1 MSTLIQDLRYAV
13 RTLTR
18 TRAFTIVAVLT
29 LALGIGANTAIFSL
43 MDQVLL
49 RLLPVTDPRE
59 LVQLDGPGTFRGRT
73 ANART
78 FSYPMYRDLRDRN
91 DVFTGLVARGPATA
105 TFTYRGQTE
114 RVNVELISGNTF
126 AVLGVQPM
134 LGRALTDDDDRAPG
148 AHPVAVLSYGYWQRR
163 FARDRSI
170 LDQVITINSTPMT
183 VVGIAPNGF
192 AGIVSAAAPDLF
204 VPIMMKAEITPTWND
219 LDNRQ
224 SRWLNIVGRLKP
236 ALTAETAKAQLDVVY
251 RQINEYEVVAVPG
264 FAAASQEFKDRFR
277 AKQLDLY
284 PAGRG
289 LSDVRGLV
297 SAPLY
302 VLMVMVGLVLLIAC
316 ANVANLLLARAMG
329 RQKEIAIRLA
339 LGAGRGR
346 LVRQLLTESLILAL
360 VGGGTG
366 LMLSV
371 WLGELLVRVMPGEQL
386 SRALSTAPNLR
397 VGGFTA
403 LLSLATAILFG
414 IAPALRGPKLELNR
428 TLREGAGTVAG
439 AAHHGR
445 IRKGLVVAQVALSML
460 LVAGAGLFA
469 RSLYNLQHRNPGFDT
484 NNLISFTVDP
494 ALAGYDQA
502 RIKRFYDTLLARL
515 REQPGV
521 LAASAAQ
528 VGVLTG
534 SGSRRTIR
542 VPGYEP
548 RPDENMNPSTNEV
561 GPDYFR
567 TMGLPL
573 VAGRAITDRDAAG
586 APVAVVNETFARDFF
601 GRDNPIGRRFYF
613 RPSSDPLEVEIV
625 GVVKDALYENMREG
639 TTKENPTLRFAYTP
653 YQQSDELNE
662 MTIYVRASSS
672 SAATLPYRI
681 RQTVRDVD
689 AGVSVD
695 QMQTLERTVDDALFN
710 ERMLALLSGAFGVLA
725 TVLATVGLYGVLSYI
740 VSRRTREIGV
750 RIALGADRGTVI
762 GMVLKEVALLTLAG
776 IALGVPAAL
785 SLSQL
790 VRSQLFGISPADPL
804 TICGRRHAG
813 PGRTT
818 CGLCSGETGVTRAA
832 SPGLAIRVEEKK
844 RDAPGLVAS
853 ARVNAETKYGSA
865 HRAWRVNANRI
876 YRLLR
881 FSGARHDDI
890 AFASSP

>member
-302 VLMVMVGLVLLIAC
+302 VLMVMVGLVLVIAC

-804 TICGRRHAG
+804 TICVAA
-813 PGRTT
+813 
-818 CGLCSGETGVTRAA
+818 VT
-832 SPGLAIRVEEKK
+832 LA
-844 RDAPGLVAS
+844 LVALLAGYVP
-853 ARVNAETKYGSA
+853 AR
-865 HRAWRVNANRI
+865 RASRVQPVLA
-876 YRLLR
+876 LR
-881 FSGARHDDI
+881 SE
-890 AFASSP
+890 

>member
-18 TRAFTIVAVLT
+18 TPAFTIVVVLT

-49 RLLPVTDPRE
+49 RLLPVKDPRE

-73 ANART
+73 DERTHVLVSDVSGSPRSQRRLHGPRCARAG
-78 FSYPMYRDLRDRN
+78 DGDIH
-91 DVFTGLVARGPATA
+91 
-105 TFTYRGQTE
+105 YRGQTE

-163 FARDRSI
+163 FARDPSI
-170 LDQVITINSTPMT
+170 LNQVITINSTPMT
-183 VVGIAPNGF
+183 VVGVAPNGF
-192 AGIVSAAAPDLF
+192 AGIVSTTAPDLF
-204 VPIMMKAEITPTWND
+204 VPIMMKAEMTPTWND

-236 ALTAETAKAQLDVVY
+236 GLTAETAKAQLDVVY
-251 RQINEYEVVAVPG
+251 RQINEYELVAVPG
-264 FAAASQEFKDRFR
+264 FAAASQAFKDRFR

-289 LSDVRGLV
+289 LSDVRGQV

-346 LVRQLLTESLILAL
+346 LVRQMLTESLILAL

-371 WLGELLVRVMPGEQL
+371 WLGELLVSVMPGDQL
-386 SRALSTAPNLR
+386 SRAISTAPNLR
-397 VGGFTA
+397 VAGFTA
-403 LLSLATAILFG
+403 LLSLVTAILFG

-428 TLREGAGTVAG
+428 TLREEAGTVAG
-439 AAHHGR
+439 AAHHAR

-469 RSLYNLQHRNPGFDT
+469 RSLYNLKHLNPGFDT

-521 LAASAAQ
+521 LSASVAQ
-528 VGVLTG
+528 IWVLTG
-534 SGSRRTIR
+534 SGSQRTIR
-542 VPGYEP
+542 VPGYES

-567 TMGLPL
+567 TMDLPL
-573 VAGRAITDRDAAG
+573 VAGREITDRDAAG
-586 APVAVVNETFARDFF
+586 A
-601 GRDNPIGRRFYF
+601 RRWPSST
-613 RPSSDPLEVEIV
+613 RPS
-625 GVVKDALYENMREG
+625 RG
-639 TTKENPTLRFAYTP
+639 TSSVATTRSAGGST
-653 YQQSDELNE
+653 SA
-662 MTIYVRASSS
+662 RARIHWRSRS
-672 SAATLPYRI
+672 SA
-681 RQTVRDVD
+681 
-689 AGVSVD
+689 
-695 QMQTLERTVDDALFN
+695 
-710 ERMLALLSGAFGVLA
+710 
-725 TVLATVGLYGVLSYI
+725 
-740 VSRRTREIGV
+740 
-750 RIALGADRGTVI
+750 
-762 GMVLKEVALLTLAG
+762 
-776 IALGVPAAL
+776 
-785 SLSQL
+785 
-790 VRSQLFGISPADPL
+790 
-804 TICGRRHAG
+804 
-813 PGRTT
+813 
-818 CGLCSGETGVTRAA
+818 
-832 SPGLAIRVEEKK
+832 
-844 RDAPGLVAS
+844 
-853 ARVNAETKYGSA
+853 
-865 HRAWRVNANRI
+865 W
-876 YRLLR
+876 
-881 FSGARHDDI
+881 
-890 AFASSP
+890 